1 VGAAIWACIC
11 ECLARHIWRILF
23 SASFLALEMQEW
35 GKAAALPG
43 AAQDTPVTTNV
54 WLPLPAPG
62 AGESNVSENKSRK

>member
-1 VGAAIWACIC
+1 
-11 ECLARHIWRILF
+11 
-23 SASFLALEMQEW
+23 MQEW